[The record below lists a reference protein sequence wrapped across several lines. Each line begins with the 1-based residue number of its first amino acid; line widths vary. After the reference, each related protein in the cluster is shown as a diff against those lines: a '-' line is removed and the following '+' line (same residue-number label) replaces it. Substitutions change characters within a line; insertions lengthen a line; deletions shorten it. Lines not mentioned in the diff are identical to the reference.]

1 MKRTV
6 QRVWLVLIGAMLLYG
21 LVPCTGLANVCS
33 QGTGVPPFLSSG
45 AKPNLLMVLDNSGS
59 MLDAA
64 YSDSASFCFDDTYD
78 TTKTYAGYFEQDRW
92 YKWIGPGTDDASYA
106 TLLPW
111 ESGHLYDTVGER
123 VYANGIIWEVKS
135 GGTSTGENITDDIG
149 VTWKKI
155 APDNVSKWF
164 SGTSYSTGDIV
175 WYGPQ
180 LYQAV
185 DSSTNK
191 APDGTDGANFWKVVD
206 YTWEKG
212 KSYSA
217 NAIVSYKGNLY
228 TTVSGGTSSGTG
240 VYDDSVTW
248 SLVQEG
254 SFVKVSST
262 DATTYC
268 ADATGEK
275 YGPGTLGDIAGLD
288 LCLSRDTSKNPDQ
301 ISAFAARGNF
311 LNWAMASKFDV
322 EKKILTGGRYNSKD
336 NLMMTEHRGC
346 SGTRTIKQIKVHNS
360 PEKYLS
366 LGVRGSYYNED
377 PYFED
382 KIDSMDDTGR
392 LEVLGIT
399 DSGYAMSQEC
409 QDAITWISTKGL
421 EGSKSEIQSCTGSF
435 PNANSQMVDMNPIL
449 NFSLHLCWQGMNAD
463 GTFQANGQVSGA
475 ASDCKAMYTGDKV
488 GNEQMDHPYHP
499 SQLRPQDG
507 GPYLCY
513 GIYDPD
519 VDPDNRAGYVGRLWV
534 DSGDMNTTTRTCL
547 PLAATYHCDN
557 LGTDNLCYW
566 KVAPDNADEYV
577 EDTTELHYRNK
588 TDGNVNG
595 DVEYVEQCTAFSG
608 LETIT
613 CVAQE
618 PNNECSGI
626 SSGASS
632 DVTCC
637 WNKKNNGTIEG
648 DDNCV
653 NFRNNADGSV
663 EKCTTISG
671 NGANATCDEWTVM
684 GNWDDDSGTC
694 SYPDEKI
701 DYTNADCTQWEIL
714 GDWNNGS
721 GPCNYGVDQPET
733 FVSGSGTGAWEVEPA
748 NVAGNPFLQAIADY
762 CDNFLYPEVIDP
774 SDVSQDTGVTGNA
787 PAMLRDSE
795 LMAQVGGAY
804 PLATM
809 KGYIAED
816 TRPQGIIHR
825 VAGDLR
831 LGAMAFHSVGAATEC
846 ALAATDTTSKI
857 DKYCPLDNMD
867 GAELLV
873 PLKDG
878 ELVTEQNDSTYAS
891 GKRRHVDDLAQ
902 AINDI
907 RATSWTPLA
916 EAMYGALG
924 YYTQNNE
931 FCLNFDANN
940 KCLDWC
946 LETDSSGN
954 CTDLADDDPVQ
965 YWCQDNH
972 ILLITEGESTADI
985 NTEIKDFVGITARP
999 SYANNGSGECD
1010 ECHPDNVEKIENNVE
1025 VCYDDKFSGDTGT
1038 TDAQCT
1044 GSLYS
1049 STYLD
1054 DMTWWGQNVRS
1065 LYNKRCVAD
1074 SEGRKT
1080 EKSNIFTHVVT
1091 TGKLTATEGI
1101 TGECD
1106 PATLMEAAARNGSG
1120 NKQGYYKGENPDD
1133 LEDNLIAVLDDILSR
1148 ASAGSAASVISSSRS
1163 GSGAVYQAVFWPEYQ
1178 YEDDAGKTKQVSWV
1192 GNVHSL
1198 FMNAEGAMYEDTD
1211 HDGKLDESQDKRVM
1225 FYFSKHVN
1233 KTRGC
1238 YDIDSFIQNLT
1249 CPNDGEATCDPSS
1262 GHKCVE
1268 IGDINYLWS
1277 ANEQLEEMDVVTD
1290 RKVYTWNDAN
1300 NNGKVDAAEWF
1311 RLNRDTNWQT
1321 LNDLAA
1327 KAGALDDENPRG
1339 PVTRDFLTGE
1349 GDWNNFALDADT
1361 DADGSTTSITDHE
1374 NDALDAFADWILG
1387 RDQTYTEQVDDE
1399 ASDTN
1404 TGGSVDKE
1412 LRSRQYRKNNKLHTW
1427 RLGDVIHSTP
1437 IVVSRPAEA
1446 YNYIYRDP
1454 TYNDFVDKWSK
1465 RRSVVYFGA
1474 NDGML
1479 HAVNAGFYFEN
1490 GNQFCCTDELD
1501 TDGTCKKSPYKNT
1514 TTGVSGICDGE
1525 PNLGEELW
1533 AYIPYNL
1540 QPHLKCLANKLY
1552 THKYFV
1558 DQKPRI
1564 FDVQIFAEEDACK
1577 NKGLNDPD
1585 CIHPGGW
1592 GTILVGSMRFGGSP
1606 VTAESLNDNSDDKRQ
1621 FISSFFILDIT
1632 NPEVDLTKTTEPLLL
1647 GEMTRTTET
1656 EQRTRTELVQQ
1667 KNEDGTPVV
1676 NIDGNPIMERK
1687 VITQDGKEVLFD
1699 VDVFADLNYTTSTPA
1714 MVIMRDGPANKVKS
1728 AWYLVMGNGPT
1739 EQSGRN
1745 TDQAQIAIFPLER
1758 LKGQL
1763 TWSETVGS
1771 GPGSAG
1777 RPTAYTGNGKGAF
1790 RILNQEPSNDGLYE
1804 IPGRFLV
1811 PKANA
1816 YSQPGFI
1823 SDIISVDYNIDMTAP
1838 DDLGA
1843 RYRTDAI
1850 YFATTDGGDFAE
1862 YQDNDAP
1869 DEQFYWNG
1877 GGRLFRLVT
1886 KVLETD
1892 TSSEYY
1898 NEEIASKPSEWAAR
1912 WPETIIQDSEGPIRM
1927 LLDVKRPITAGPS
1940 IGYDGENYWIY
1951 AGTGRFWDEM
1961 DKTDDGWCIGGDSS
1975 TGDCWDA
1982 NESTDPFKE
1991 KRVQAAMFGVK
2002 EPTADDR
2009 SIPTNWGWAS
2019 GTTPSSVSCDD
2030 KFFTW
2035 QTVAWDRTIE
2045 KNNEKL
2051 APANAPGKRGLM
2063 KTDDILVASN
2073 SGILDC
2079 QHCTTNVATG
2089 DYDCVT
2095 SATCFPTTG
2104 VNNFIDD
2111 LIKDGGDYT
2120 FDKLQRYIAGVGCD
2134 TIESLLNNSIIS
2146 QSLHDAIVP
2155 NLVDTDSKSVT
2166 TGIDGWYYEFHDPRE
2181 RNLGATA
2188 LLGGLLTFTSYQPF
2202 NDKCKAEGQ
2211 SFLYGLHYQT
2221 GTAWTQ
2227 SVFGTFNDSDGSIK
2241 QDDTGTKINPKLS
2254 LGRGLSTTPSMHV
2267 GSSDDHAAKAF
2278 IQTSTGEI
2286 IEVTQKELPYT
2297 NTKSGRMGW
2306 TDRCE

>member
-6 QRVWLVLIGAMLLYG
+6 QRVWLVLIGAMLLYW

-64 YSDSASFCFDDTYD
+64 YS
-78 TTKTYAGYFEQDRW
+78 K
-92 YKWIGPGTDDASYA
+92 
-106 TLLPW
+106 
-111 ESGHLYDTVGER
+111 SGKLSQVDENGDPVPITVGSGDNAVDLTYQR
-123 VYANGIIWEVKS
+123 CLDGDYDIVDGANGGS
-135 GGTSTGENITDDIG
+135 GGTVLTTVTGYEENTTYGGYFQSDQWYQWEWKTGTYAYPAWQSGQSYELGDRVFDYGNIYEAANAGTATGQTIDKDSAITWNHILYMPRWTNNTTYG
-149 VTWKKI
+149 
-155 APDNVSKWF
+155 AGSF
-164 SGTSYSTGDIV
+164 V
-175 WYGPQ
+175 WYSNQ
-180 LYQAV
+180 LYY
-185 DSSTNK
+185 T
-191 APDGTDGANFWKVVD
+191 AN
-206 YTWEKG
+206 
-212 KSYSA
+212 
-217 NAIVSYKGNLY
+217 
-228 TTVSGGTSSGTG
+228 GGTSNDSDDTNGLNLSDDTGIADWVEVDSTWMAQSYAQGNIVTYKGIYYQALKAVTSSDTPGEDNTKWRSLRQGAFEAINATNACSG
-240 VYDDSVTW
+240 S
-248 SLVQEG
+248 E
-254 SFVKVSST
+254 
-262 DATTYC
+262 
-268 ADATGEK
+268 ATGTKYEK
-275 YGPGTLGDIAGLD
+275 TNA
-288 LCLSRDTSKNPDQ
+288 LCLTIDENVTPKKVTS
-301 ISAFAARGNF
+301 FAARGNF
-311 LNWAMASKFDV
+311 LNWAMSSKFDV
-322 EKKILTGGRYNSKD
+322 EKKILTGGKFNYNEQV
-336 NLMMTEHRGC
+336 MVAEHRGC
-346 SGTRTIKQIKVHNS
+346 SGSRFLKQVKLDKLNGTALTAGN
-360 PEKYLS
+360 EKFLS
-366 LGVRGSYYNED
+366 LGVRGSKYAAD
-377 PYFED
+377 DVFMWD
-382 KIDSMDDTGR
+382 RVDTSDDTTR
-392 LEVLGIT
+392 LEILAVT
-399 DSGYAMSQEC
+399 DAGFKPSAEC
-409 QDAITWISTKGL
+409 QQMLNTITTKELNGSNWSNAITACLDTFPAPDEDITHQRPMLNHSLQFCASLKKDNTRDISVI
-421 EGSKSEIQSCTGSF
+421 KSNCE
-435 PNANSQMVDMNPIL
+435 
-449 NFSLHLCWQGMNAD
+449 
-463 GTFQANGQVSGA
+463 QV
-475 ASDCKAMYTGDKV
+475 YTGTDNGSNQV
-488 GNEQMDHPYHP
+488 PGYDP
-499 SQLRPQDG
+499 SVLEPAYG
-507 GPYLCY
+507 AYVCY
-513 GIYDPD
+513 GLYEED
-519 VDPDNRAGYVGRLWV
+519 VPHVERAGYVGRCWK
-534 DSGDMNTTTRTCL
+534 
-547 PLAATYHCDN
+547 PAT
-557 LGTDNLCYW
+557 GVT
-566 KVAPDNADEYV
+566 K
-577 EDTTELHYRNK
+577 
-588 TDGNVNG
+588 
-595 DVEYVEQCTAFSG
+595 
-608 LETIT
+608 T
-613 CVAQE
+613 CVKQPATE
-618 PNNECSGI
+618 SDGCTEYPCTFGSKSLYLNEIPAGETV
-626 SSGASS
+626 AK
-632 DVTCC
+632 TY
-637 WNKKNNGTIEG
+637 
-648 DDNCV
+648 
-653 NFRNNADGSV
+653 
-663 EKCTTISG
+663 KCTTLANNDTQDDGYGCKKHSSDEPG
-671 NGANATCDEWTVM
+671 SRQYWEYQGLASEDNGCTGYPCTYGGSWYLNEKPEGSSIAYTYKCTKPTANPSKDDGFGCIETNGDTAGSR
-684 GNWDDDSGTC
+684 GNWEVQYIWKKANDDYEGTC
-694 SYPDEKI
+694 SGPNDVPDGATAASWENATDTDAVEECIVQASI
-701 DYTNADCTQWEIL
+701 DY
-714 GDWNNGS
+714 
-721 GPCNYGVDQPET
+721 CNDTSV
-733 FVSGSGTGAWEVEPA
+733 
-748 NVAGNPFLQAIADY
+748 
-762 CDNFLYPEVIDP
+762 PEVIDP
-774 SDVSQDTGVTGNA
+774 SDQAGDTTTTWNIPGVLTDSQI
-787 PAMLRDSE
+787 L
-795 LMAQVGGAY
+795 AQLGGTH
-804 PLATM
+804 PLATL
-809 KGYIAED
+809 KGYIAETD
-816 TRPQGIIHR
+816 RPEGIIHS

-831 LGAMAFHSVGAATEC
+831 LGAMSFHNVGAATEC
-846 ALAATDTTSKI
+846 SADYLTDGI
-857 DKYCPLDNMD
+857 ERFCPVENKD

-873 PLKDG
+873 ELKDG
-878 ELVTEQNDSTYAS
+878 ELVTEENDSTYAS

-924 YYTQNNE
+924 YYTQNDK
-931 FCLNFDANN
+931 FCLNFDSKNQ
-940 KCLDWC
+940 CLDWC
-946 LETDSSGN
+946 LETDSNGD

-985 NTEIKDFVGITARP
+985 NAEITAFAP
-999 SYANNGSGECD
+999 TGTESYVHTRSSTCA
-1010 ECHPDNVEKIENNVE
+1010 CHPDNTDAQGLCKN
-1025 VCYDDKFSGDTGT
+1025 DTFSGDGGT
-1038 TDAQCT
+1038 TDTECT

-1054 DMTWWGQNVRS
+1054 DMTWWGQNIRPF
-1065 LYNKRCVAD
+1065 YENRCVAD
-1074 SEGRKT
+1074 PDGRET
-1080 EKSNIFTHVVT
+1080 EKNNIFTHVVT
-1091 TGKLTATEGI
+1091 TGALTAGGTE
-1101 TGECD
+1101 ECD
-1106 PATLMEAAARNGSG
+1106 PATLMTAAAVNGG
-1120 NKQGYYKGENPDD
+1120 TTDYYPGENPDD
-1133 LEDNLIAVLDDILSR
+1133 LEDNLKAVLDDILSR

-1178 YEDDAGKTKQVSWV
+1178 YKDAAGKTKQVSWV

-1225 FYFSKHVN
+1225 FYFSDHVN

-1238 YDIDSFIQNLT
+1238 YDIDYFVEHLT
-1249 CPNDGEATCDPSS
+1249 CPDDTEETCDPSS

-1268 IGDINYLWS
+1268 IDDINYLWS
-1277 ANEQLEEMDVVTD
+1277 ANNYLEGLADAAVHTA
-1290 RKVYTWNDAN
+1290 RKIFTWNDAN
-1300 NNGKVDAAEWF
+1300 NDGIVDSAEWF
-1311 RLNRDTNWQT
+1311 RLTDTVDWDALNTTAAAT
-1321 LNDLAA
+1321 LTDNVT
-1327 KAGALDDENPRG
+1327 GNERG
-1339 PVTRDFLTGE
+1339 PVSRDFLTPN
-1349 GDWNNFALDADT
+1349 DWADFVSDDGVDDDDAT
-1361 DADGSTTSITDHE
+1361 ITTISDYE
-1374 NDALDAFADWILG
+1374 YDALNALIGWLHG
-1387 RDQTYTEQVDDE
+1387 EDQLNEETST
-1399 ASDTN
+1399 DTN
-1404 TGGSVDKE
+1404 LNDRRDKE
-1412 LRSRQYRKNNKLHTW
+1412 LRSRYYEKNGKGHTW

-1454 TYNDFVDKWSK
+1454 TYNDFVDKWNK

-1490 GNQFCCTDELD
+1490 GNQFCCTDELN
-1501 TDGTCKKSPYKNT
+1501 TDGTCKKSPKKDT
-1514 TTGVSGICDGE
+1514 TTGISGICDGE

-1564 FDVQIFAEEDACK
+1564 FDVQIFAEEPECK
-1577 NKGLNDPD
+1577 NGLDDPK

-1606 VTAESLNDNSDDKRQ
+1606 VTAESLNNNSDDKRQ

-1632 NPEVDLTKTTEPLLL
+1632 NPEADLTASGAEPLLL
-1647 GEMTRTTET
+1647 GEMTRTTEQSSST
-1656 EQRTRTELVQQ
+1656 DKYT
-1667 KNEDGTPVV
+1667 
-1676 NIDGNPIMERK
+1676 
-1687 VITQDGKEVLFD
+1687 
-1699 VDVFADLNYTTSTPA
+1699 DLKYTTSTPA
-1714 MVIMRDGPANKVKS
+1714 MVIMRDGPANEVTSK
-1728 AWYLVMGNGPT
+1728 WYLAMGNGPT

-1745 TDQAQIAIFPLER
+1745 TDQAQIALFPLER

-1763 TWSETVGS
+1763 DWSKTVGS

-1811 PKANA
+1811 PQAVGVKPTDTDRD
-1816 YSQPGFI
+1816 QPGFI

-1850 YFATTDGGDFAE
+1850 YFGTTDGGDFAE

-1886 KVLETD
+1886 KIVDKNTK
-1892 TSSEYY
+1892 
-1898 NEEIASKPSEWAAR
+1898 EEIASKPSDWADI
-1912 WPETIIQDSEGPIRM
+1912 WPTTEPASTQDSLGPVRM

-1961 DKTDDGWCIGGDSS
+1961 DKTDDGWCIGGDSP
-1975 TGDCWDA
+1975 TGTCWDA
-1982 NESTDPFKE
+1982 NEKTDPFKE

-2019 GTTPSSVSCDD
+2019 GKTPSSVSCDD

-2035 QTVAWDRTIE
+2035 QTVDWDRTS
-2045 KNNEKL
+2045 KDNEDL

-2079 QHCTTNVATG
+2079 QHCKTNVATG

-2095 SATCFPTTG
+2095 SATCFPTG

-2120 FDKLQRYIAGVGCD
+2120 FDKLQRYTAGVGCD
-2134 TIESLLNNSIIS
+2134 TIKSLRNNSIIS
-2146 QSLHDAIVP
+2146 AALYDK
-2155 NLVDTDSKSVT
+2155 LDDTLADTASIA

>member
-1 MKRTV
+1 M
-6 QRVWLVLIGAMLLYG
+6 
-21 LVPCTGLANVCS
+21 
-33 QGTGVPPFLSSG
+33 
-45 AKPNLLMVLDNSGS
+45 
-59 MLDAA
+59 
-64 YSDSASFCFDDTYD
+64 
-78 TTKTYAGYFEQDRW
+78 
-92 YKWIGPGTDDASYA
+92 
-106 TLLPW
+106 
-111 ESGHLYDTVGER
+111 
-123 VYANGIIWEVKS
+123 
-135 GGTSTGENITDDIG
+135 
-149 VTWKKI
+149 
-155 APDNVSKWF
+155 SKWF

-185 DSSTNK
+185 DSSTDK
-191 APDGTDGANFWKVVD
+191 APDGTDGADFWKSID
-206 YTWEKG
+206 YTWKKG

-217 NAIVSYKGNLY
+217 GAVVSYKGNLY
-228 TTVSGGTSSGTG
+228 TTASGGTSSGTG

-248 SLVQEG
+248 SLLKEG
-254 SFVKVSST
+254 SFVAVSSNE
-262 DATTYC
+262 ATTYC

-288 LCLSRDTSKNPDQ
+288 LCLSRDTSKNPNQ

-382 KIDSMDDTGR
+382 RIDSMDDTGR
-392 LEVLGIT
+392 LEVLGIN
-399 DSGYAMSQEC
+399 DKGYEMSQAC
-409 QDAITWISTKGL
+409 KDAITRISTKGL
-421 EGSKSEIQSCTGSF
+421 EGSKSVIQGCTGSF

-519 VDPDNRAGYVGRLWV
+519 VDPDNRAGYMGRLWV
-534 DSGDMNTTTRTCL
+534 DSGESTTTTRTCY
-547 PLAATYHCDN
+547 PRAATYHCDN

-566 KVAPDNADEYV
+566 KVAPDSTDEYV

-588 TDGNVNG
+588 PDG

-613 CVAQE
+613 CTPKAA
-618 PNNECSGI
+618 NNECIGEN
-626 SSGASS
+626 
-632 DVTCC
+632 CC
-637 WNKKNNGTIEG
+637 WKTQGNGTT
-648 DDNCV
+648 DDSQCV
-653 NFRNNADGSV
+653 NFRNNAAGHV
-663 EKCTTISG
+663 EECTASSG
-671 NGANATCDEWTVM
+671 NGSNEECTEWTGM
-684 GNWDDDSGTC
+684 GNWDDESGTC
-694 SYPDEKI
+694 SYPDEKT
-701 DYTNADCTQWEIL
+701 DYTNADCTNWERL
-714 GDWNNGS
+714 GDWDNGS
-721 GPCNYGVDQPET
+721 GPCNYGEDLPQT
-733 FVSGSGTGAWEVEPA
+733 FISGSGTGAWEVEPA

-816 TRPQGIIHR
+816 TRPQGIIHT

-831 LGAMAFHSVGAATEC
+831 LGAMSFHSVGAATEC

-857 DKYCPLDNMD
+857 DKYCPLNNMD

-873 PLKDG
+873 ELKDG
-878 ELVTEQNDSTYAS
+878 ELVTEENDSTYAS

-985 NTEIKDFVGITARP
+985 NTEITDFAPT
-999 SYANNGSGECD
+999 GSEGYVTTRSSTCA
-1010 ECHPDNVEKIENNVE
+1010 CHPDNMDASGLCN
-1025 VCYDDKFSGDTGT
+1025 DDDFLGDGGT
-1038 TDAQCT
+1038 TDAACT

-1054 DMTWWGQNVRS
+1054 DMTWWGQNIRPF
-1065 LYNKRCVAD
+1065 YNNRCVAD
-1074 SEGRKT
+1074 PDGRET

-1091 TGKLTATEGI
+1091 TGALTAGG

-1106 PATLMEAAARNGSG
+1106 PASLMQAAAVNGG
-1120 NKQGYYKGENPDD
+1120 TTDYYPGENPDA
-1133 LEDNLIAVLDDILSR
+1133 LEKNLKAVLDDILSR

-1225 FYFSKHVN
+1225 FYFSDHVN

-1238 YDIDSFIQNLT
+1238 YDIKYFVEHLT
-1249 CPNDGEATCDPSS
+1249 CPDDTEATCDPSS

-1268 IGDINYLWS
+1268 IDDINYLWS
-1277 ANEQLEEMDVVTD
+1277 ANNSLEGLADADVHTA
-1290 RKVYTWNDAN
+1290 RKIFTWNDAN
-1300 NNGKVDAAEWF
+1300 NDGMVDDDEWF
-1311 RLNRDTNWQT
+1311 RLTDTVDWDA
-1321 LNDLAA
+1321 LNTTAA
-1327 KAGALDDENPRG
+1327 ATFTDSVTGNERG
-1339 PVTRDFLTGE
+1339 PVSRDFLTPN
-1349 GDWNNFALDADT
+1349 DWADFVRDDGVSDDDAT
-1361 DADGSTTSITDHE
+1361 ITTISDFE
-1374 NDALDAFADWILG
+1374 YDALNALIGWLHG
-1387 RDQTYTEQVDDE
+1387 EDQLNEETST
-1399 ASDTN
+1399 DTN
-1404 TGGSVDKE
+1404 LNDRRDKE
-1412 LRSRQYRKNNKLHTW
+1412 LRSRYYEKNGKGHTW

-1490 GNQFCCTDELD
+1490 GNKFCCTDELN
-1501 TDGTCKKSPYKNT
+1501 TDGTCKESPYKDT

-1540 QPHLKCLANKLY
+1540 QPHLKCLTDKLY

-1564 FDVQIFAEEDACK
+1564 FDVQIFAEEPECVS
-1577 NKGLNDPD
+1577 NGLDDPK

-1606 VTAESLNDNSDDKRQ
+1606 VAAESLNSNSNDKRQ

-1632 NPEVDLTKTTEPLLL
+1632 NPEADLTASGAEPLLL
-1647 GEMTRTTET
+1647 GEMTRTTEKQSSGLDKYT
-1656 EQRTRTELVQQ
+1656 
-1667 KNEDGTPVV
+1667 N
-1676 NIDGNPIMERK
+1676 
-1687 VITQDGKEVLFD
+1687 
-1699 VDVFADLNYTTSTPA
+1699 LNYTTSTPA
-1714 MVIMRDGPANKVKS
+1714 MVIMRDGPANEVTSK
-1728 AWYLVMGNGPT
+1728 WYLAMGNGPT

-1745 TDQAQIAIFPLER
+1745 TDQAQIALFPLER

-1763 TWSETVGS
+1763 DWSKTVGS

-1777 RPTAYTGNGKGAF
+1777 RPTKYNSGNGKGAF

-1811 PKANA
+1811 PQAVGVKPTDTDRD
-1816 YSQPGFI
+1816 QPGFI

-1838 DDLGA
+1838 DELGA

-1850 YFATTDGGDFAE
+1850 YFGTTDGGDFAE

-1886 KVLETD
+1886 KVLEPD
-1892 TSSEYY
+1892 TTLGGYKEK
-1898 NEEIASKPSEWAAR
+1898 ASAPSDWADI
-1912 WPETIIQDSEGPIRM
+1912 WPATEPASTQDSAGPIRM

-1961 DKTDDGWCIGGDSS
+1961 DKTDDGWCIGGDSP
-1975 TGDCWDA
+1975 TGTCWDP
-1982 NESTDPFKE
+1982 NEKTNPFKE
-1991 KRVQAAMFGVK
+1991 ERVQAAMFGVK
-2002 EPTADDR
+2002 EPTVDAR
-2009 SIPTNWGWAS
+2009 SGTTPTDWGWAS
-2019 GTTPSSVSCDD
+2019 SITPTSVSCDD
-2030 KFFTW
+2030 KVFTW
-2035 QTVAWDRTIE
+2035 QTVDWDRTS
-2045 KNNEKL
+2045 KDNEDL

-2120 FDKLQRYIAGVGCD
+2120 FDKLQRYTAGVGCD
-2134 TIESLLNNSIIS
+2134 TIGALHTNSIIS
-2146 QSLHDAIVP
+2146 AALYDKLDDTLA
-2155 NLVDTDSKSVT
+2155 DTDSIA

-2241 QDDTGTKINPKLS
+2241 QDDTGTRINPKLS

>member
-1 MKRTV
+1 MDREQEEIMKRTV

-45 AKPNLLMVLDNSGS
+45 AKPNLLMVIDNSGS

-78 TTKTYAGYFEQDRW
+78 TTKTYGGYFEQGTW
-92 YKWIGPGTDDASYA
+92 YKWVGPGTDASYSN
-106 TLLPW
+106 LLSPW
-111 ESGHLYDTVGER
+111 EGGHSYTAGDR
-123 VYANGIIWEVKS
+123 VYANGIIWEARTTD
-135 GGTSTGENITDDIG
+135 TSSAVENIAEDVGIS
-149 VTWKKI
+149 WKKI
-155 APDNVSKWF
+155 TFDNVDKW
-164 SGTSYSTGDIV
+164 SSSTSYAAGKIV

-180 LYQAV
+180 MYQAV
-185 DSSTNK
+185 ASSTNK
-191 APDGTDGANFWKVVD
+191 APDGADGGSYWKTVD
-206 YTWEKG
+206 STWENG
-212 KSYSA
+212 KSYSTGD
-217 NAIVSYKGNLY
+217 IVSYKGRLY
-228 TTVSGGTSSGTG
+228 TASVGGTSSGTG
-240 VYDDSVTW
+240 VYDDTGVTW
-248 SLVQEG
+248 DLLKEG
-254 SFVKVSST
+254 SFVAVTSGEAASYCSGVSGS
-262 DATTYC
+262 A
-268 ADATGEK
+268 K
-275 YGPGTLGDIAGLD
+275 YTLTNNLCISLD
-288 LCLSRDTSKNPDQ
+288 VNKNPDQ
-301 ISAFAARGNF
+301 VSAFAARGNF

-322 EKKILTGGRYNSKD
+322 EKKILTGGRYDPKD
-336 NLMMTEHRGC
+336 DLMMTEHRGC
-346 SGTRTIKQIKVHNS
+346 SGSRMVKQIKMDGD
-360 PEKYLS
+360 KFLS
-366 LGVRGSYYNED
+366 LSVRGSRYQDDFSYED
-377 PYFED
+377 RV
-382 KIDSMDDTGR
+382 DSTDDTAR
-392 LEVLGIT
+392 LEVLAIT
-399 DSGYAMSQEC
+399 ESGYTMSDDC
-409 QDAITWISTKGL
+409 QAALVKIM
-421 EGSKSEIQSCTGSF
+421 SKDGDLNGTQNQIEKCVDSF
-435 PNANSQMVDMNPIL
+435 NTSSNELTDMRPAL
-449 NFSLHLCWQGMNAD
+449 NHSLQACWQERYDVGDAKVTSII
-463 GTFQANGQVSGA
+463 GT
-475 ASDCKAMYTGDKV
+475 CKALYTGESFRSFK
-488 GNEQMDHPYHP
+488 P
-499 SQLRPQDG
+499 SRAYTPSELRPKDG
-507 GPYLCY
+507 GPYICY
-513 GIYDPD
+513 GIYDPNID
-519 VDPDNRAGYVGRLWV
+519 AANRVGYMGRVWV
-534 DSGDMNTTTRTCL
+534 DGGGGSTTVMKYCN
-547 PLAATYHCDN
+547 PKH
-557 LGTDNLCYW
+557 
-566 KVAPDNADEYV
+566 AD
-577 EDTTELHYRNK
+577 
-588 TDGNVNG
+588 G
-595 DVEYVEQCTAFSG
+595 
-608 LETIT
+608 
-613 CVAQE
+613 
-618 PNNECSGI
+618 ECSG
-626 SSGASS
+626 
-632 DVTCC
+632 DNCC
-637 WNKKNNGTIEG
+637 WKAGPIAEN
-648 DDNCV
+648 DCLDY
-653 NFRNNADGSV
+653 RNNADGYV
-663 EKCTTISG
+663 EKCTEISG
-671 NGANATCDEWTVM
+671 GGTETCGPQEANGECSGVDCCWG
-684 GNWDDDSGTC
+684 GNEEDPNQDCITYKNNPAGLVEECTKTKGKGTEKLPYTC
-694 SYPDEKI
+694 S
-701 DYTNADCTQWEIL
+701 T
-714 GDWNNGS
+714 
-721 GPCNYGVDQPET
+721 
-733 FVSGSGTGAWEVEPA
+733 WEVKEICVTDGAKCTEWKIQGRWSDNSSDCEFGVNDP
-748 NVAGNPFLQAIADY
+748 VAIGTTSSAEGTWESDAGISQAIKDY
-762 CDNFLYPEVIDP
+762 CDTLKIPEVVDP
-774 SDVSQDTGVTGNA
+774 SNAAGKTEETGGM
-787 PAMLRDSE
+787 PGLLRDSE
-795 LMAQVGGAY
+795 LMAFVGGGD

-809 KGYIAED
+809 KGYISED
-816 TRPQGIIHR
+816 TRPEGILQS

-831 LGAMAFHSVGAATEC
+831 LGGMAFHSVGAATEC

-878 ELVTEQNDSTYAS
+878 ELVTEENDSTYAS

-924 YYTQNNE
+924 YYTQNDE
-931 FCLNFDANN
+931 FCLNFDANGT
-940 KCLDWC
+940 CLDWC
-946 LETDSSGN
+946 LETNDQGI
-954 CTDLADDDPVQ
+954 CTDPADDDPVQ

-985 NTEIKDFVGITARP
+985 NAEITAFAP
-999 SYANNGSGECD
+999 TGSESYVHTRSSTCA
-1010 ECHPDNVEKIENNVE
+1010 CHPDNMDALG
-1025 VCYDDKFSGDTGT
+1025 VCYDDNFSGDGGT
-1038 TDAQCT
+1038 TDATCT

-1054 DMTWWGQNVRS
+1054 DMTWWGQNIRPF
-1065 LYNKRCVAD
+1065 YKNRCVAD
-1074 SEGRKT
+1074 PDGRET

-1091 TGKLTATEGI
+1091 TGALTAGG

-1106 PATLMEAAARNGSG
+1106 PASLMQAAAVNGG
-1120 NKQGYYKGENPDD
+1120 TTDYYPGENPDD
-1133 LEDNLIAVLDDILSR
+1133 LEDNLMAVLDDILSR

-1178 YEDDAGKTKQVSWV
+1178 YKDAAGKTKQVSWV

-1211 HDGKLDESQDKRVM
+1211 HDGKLDESQDKRIM
-1225 FYFSKHVN
+1225 FYFSDHVN

-1238 YDIDSFIQNLT
+1238 YDIDYFVKNLK
-1249 CPNDGEATCDPSS
+1249 CPDDTEETCDPSS

-1268 IGDINYLWS
+1268 IDDINYLWS
-1277 ANEQLEEMDVVTD
+1277 ANNYLEGLADAAVHTA
-1290 RKVYTWNDAN
+1290 RKIFTWNDAN
-1300 NNGKVDAAEWF
+1300 NDGMVDDDEWF
-1311 RLNRDTNWQT
+1311 RLTDTVDWDA
-1321 LNDLAA
+1321 LNTTAA
-1327 KAGALDDENPRG
+1327 ATFTDSVTGNERG
-1339 PVTRDFLTGE
+1339 PVSRDFLTPN
-1349 GDWNNFALDADT
+1349 DWADFVSDDGVSDDDAT
-1361 DADGSTTSITDHE
+1361 ITTISDYE
-1374 NDALDAFADWILG
+1374 YDALNALIGWLHG
-1387 RDQTYTEQVDDE
+1387 EDQLNDE
-1399 ASDTN
+1399 ASGTDTN
-1404 TGGSVDKE
+1404 LNDRRDKE
-1412 LRSRQYRKNNKLHTW
+1412 LRSRYYEKNGKGHTW

-1454 TYNDFVDKWSK
+1454 TYNDFVDKWNK

-1490 GNQFCCTDELD
+1490 GNQFCCTDELNA
-1501 TDGTCKKSPYKNT
+1501 DGTCKKSPKKDT
-1514 TTGVSGICDGE
+1514 TTGISGICDGE

-1540 QPHLKCLANKLY
+1540 QPHLKCLADKLY

-1564 FDVQIFAEEDACK
+1564 FDVQIFAEEPECK
-1577 NKGLNDPD
+1577 NGLDDPK

-1606 VTAESLNDNSDDKRQ
+1606 VTAESLNSNSNDKRQ

-1632 NPEVDLTKTTEPLLL
+1632 NPEADLTASGAEPLLL
-1647 GEMTRTTET
+1647 GEMTRTTEKQSSGLDKYT
-1656 EQRTRTELVQQ
+1656 
-1667 KNEDGTPVV
+1667 N
-1676 NIDGNPIMERK
+1676 
-1687 VITQDGKEVLFD
+1687 
-1699 VDVFADLNYTTSTPA
+1699 LNYTTSTPA
-1714 MVIMRDGPANKVKS
+1714 MVIMRDGPANEVTSK
-1728 AWYLVMGNGPT
+1728 WYLAMGNGPT

-1745 TDQAQIAIFPLER
+1745 TDQAQIALFPLER

-1763 TWSETVGS
+1763 DWSKTVGS

-1777 RPTAYTGNGKGAF
+1777 RPTKYNSGNGKGAF

-1811 PKANA
+1811 PQAVGVKPTDTDRD
-1816 YSQPGFI
+1816 QPGFI

-1850 YFATTDGGDFAE
+1850 YFGTTDGGDFAE

-1886 KVLETD
+1886 KVLEPD
-1892 TSSEYY
+1892 TTLGGYKEK
-1898 NEEIASKPSEWAAR
+1898 ASAPSDWADI
-1912 WPETIIQDSEGPIRM
+1912 WPATEPASTQDSAGPIRM

-1961 DKTDDGWCIGGDSS
+1961 DKTDDGWCINGDSS
-1975 TGDCWDA
+1975 TGTCWDA
-1982 NESTDPFKE
+1982 NEKTDPFKE
-1991 KRVQAAMFGVK
+1991 ERVQAAMFGVK
-2002 EPTADDR
+2002 EPTVDAR
-2009 SIPTNWGWAS
+2009 SGTTPTDWGWAS
-2019 GTTPSSVSCDD
+2019 SITPTSVSCDD
-2030 KFFTW
+2030 KVFTW
-2035 QTVAWDRTIE
+2035 QTVDWDRTS
-2045 KNNEKL
+2045 KDNEDL

-2079 QHCTTNVATG
+2079 QHCKTNVATG
-2089 DYDCVT
+2089 DYECVT

-2120 FDKLQRYIAGVGCD
+2120 FDKLQRYTAGVGCD
-2134 TIESLLNNSIIS
+2134 TIKSLYDTGVISAALYDKLDDTLADTASI
-2146 QSLHDAIVP
+2146 A
-2155 NLVDTDSKSVT
+2155 

>member
-64 YSDSASFCFDDTYD
+64 YSKSGKLVDANGNYITSGSGNNAVDLTYQRCLDGDYDISEYDNSGNETVRATVVGYEDNTTYGGYFQSDQWYQWEWKTGTYAYSSWKSGQQYEVGDRVFDYGNIYEAANAGTATGQTIDKDSAITWNHILYMPRWTNSTIYGAGSFV
-78 TTKTYAGYFEQDRW
+78 W
-92 YKWIGPGTDDASYA
+92 YSNQ
-106 TLLPW
+106 
-111 ESGHLYDTVGER
+111 LYYT
-123 VYANGIIWEVKS
+123 AN
-135 GGTSTGENITDDIG
+135 GGTSNDADDTDGLKLSDDTGIMDWTEVDA
-149 VTWKKI
+149 TWQAK
-155 APDNVSKWF
+155 
-164 SGTSYSTGDIV
+164 SYAQGDIV
-175 WYGPQ
+175 TYKGIY
-180 LYQAV
+180 YQAI
-185 DSSTNK
+185 
-191 APDGTDGANFWKVVD
+191 
-206 YTWEKG
+206 
-212 KSYSA
+212 SA
-217 NAIVSYKGNLY
+217 L
-228 TTVSGGTSSGTG
+228 
-240 VYDDSVTW
+240 
-248 SLVQEG
+248 
-254 SFVKVSST
+254 SST
-262 DATTYC
+262 DKPGEDKTKWQSLRQGAFQAINATTAC
-268 ADATGEK
+268 SATGTKYEK
-275 YGPGTLGDIAGLD
+275 SNA
-288 LCLSRDTSKNPDQ
+288 LCLTIDETVTPKKATS
-301 ISAFAARGNF
+301 FAARGNF
-311 LNWAMASKFDV
+311 LNWAMSSKFDV
-322 EKKILTGGRYNSKD
+322 EKKILTGGKFNYNEQV
-336 NLMMTEHRGC
+336 MVAEHRGC
-346 SGTRTIKQIKVHNS
+346 SGSRFLKQVKLDKLNGTALTAGN
-360 PEKYLS
+360 EKFLS
-366 LGVRGSYYNED
+366 LGVRGSKYSADDIFMWDRIDTTDDTTRLEILAVTDAGFKPSAECQEMLNTITTKELNGANWSNAITACLGTFPDPNED
-377 PYFED
+377 ISHQRPMLNHSLQFCASLGGNTRDVGVIQRNCED
-382 KIDSMDDTGR
+382 
-392 LEVLGIT
+392 L
-399 DSGYAMSQEC
+399 
-409 QDAITWISTKGL
+409 
-421 EGSKSEIQSCTGSF
+421 
-435 PNANSQMVDMNPIL
+435 
-449 NFSLHLCWQGMNAD
+449 
-463 GTFQANGQVSGA
+463 
-475 ASDCKAMYTGDKV
+475 YTGTNQSPAYD
-488 GNEQMDHPYHP
+488 P
-499 SQLRPQDG
+499 SELVPEYG
-507 GPYLCY
+507 AYICY
-513 GIYDPD
+513 GLYEDD
-519 VDPDNRAGYVGRLWV
+519 VSHVERVGYVGRCWKPSSGITKTCKQEPASVKNECSAYPCTYEKTEGNKTYIYLNEIPEGGTV
-534 DSGDMNTTTRTCL
+534 AYTYKCTKTAANAGKDDGFGCTKDDSDKAGARANWAPQYMWKKVNGDYEGTC
-547 PLAATYHCDN
+547 T
-557 LGTDNLCYW
+557 GTND
-566 KVAPDNADEYV
+566 VAPDSTPAGWENADNSTAV
-577 EDTTELHYRNK
+577 E
-588 TDGNVNG
+588 
-595 DVEYVEQCTAFSG
+595 
-608 LETIT
+608 
-613 CVAQE
+613 
-618 PNNECSGI
+618 ECI
-626 SSGASS
+626 VQAS
-632 DVTCC
+632 
-637 WNKKNNGTIEG
+637 
-648 DDNCV
+648 
-653 NFRNNADGSV
+653 
-663 EKCTTISG
+663 
-671 NGANATCDEWTVM
+671 
-684 GNWDDDSGTC
+684 
-694 SYPDEKI
+694 I
-701 DYTNADCTQWEIL
+701 DY
-714 GDWNNGS
+714 
-721 GPCNYGVDQPET
+721 CNDTSV
-733 FVSGSGTGAWEVEPA
+733 
-748 NVAGNPFLQAIADY
+748 
-762 CDNFLYPEVIDP
+762 PEVIDP
-774 SDVSQDTGVTGNA
+774 SDQAGDTTTTWNIPGVLTDSQI
-787 PAMLRDSE
+787 L
-795 LMAQVGGAY
+795 AQLGGTH
-804 PLATM
+804 PLATL
-809 KGYIAED
+809 KGYIAETD
-816 TRPQGIIHR
+816 RPEGVIHS

-831 LGAMAFHSVGAATEC
+831 LGAMSFHTVGAATEC
-846 ALAATDTTSKI
+846 SSDYLTEGI
-857 DKYCPLDNMD
+857 ERFCPVDNKD

-873 PLKDG
+873 ELKDG
-878 ELVTEQNDSTYAS
+878 ELFKENDSTYAS

-916 EAMYGALG
+916 EAMYSALG
-924 YYTQNNE
+924 YYTQNDE
-931 FCLNFDANN
+931 FCLNFDTNN

-946 LETDSSGN
+946 LETDSNGD

-985 NTEIKDFVGITARP
+985 NAEITSFAPTGTENYVHTR
-999 SYANNGSGECD
+999 SSTCD
-1010 ECHPDNVEKIENNVE
+1010 CHPDNTDAQGQ
-1025 VCYDDKFSGDTGT
+1025 CYDDDFSGDGGT
-1038 TDAQCT
+1038 TDTTTDTECT

-1054 DMTWWGQNVRS
+1054 DMTWWGQNIRPF
-1065 LYNKRCVAD
+1065 YKNRCVAD
-1074 SEGRKT
+1074 PDGRET

-1091 TGKLTATEGI
+1091 TGALTAGG

-1106 PATLMEAAARNGSG
+1106 PATLMTAAAVNGG
-1120 NKQGYYKGENPDD
+1120 TTDYYPGENPDD
-1133 LEDNLIAVLDDILSR
+1133 LEDNLKAVLDDILSR

-1178 YEDDAGKTKQVSWV
+1178 YKDAAGKTKQVSWV

-1211 HDGKLDESQDKRVM
+1211 HDGKLDESQDKRIM
-1225 FYFSKHVN
+1225 FYFSDHVN

-1238 YDIDSFIQNLT
+1238 YDIDYFVEHLT
-1249 CPNDGEATCDPSS
+1249 CPDDTEETCDPSS

-1268 IGDINYLWS
+1268 IDDINYLWS
-1277 ANEQLEEMDVVTD
+1277 ANNYLEGLADADVHTA
-1290 RKVYTWNDAN
+1290 RKIFTWNDAN
-1300 NNGKVDAAEWF
+1300 NDGMVDDDEWF
-1311 RLNRDTNWQT
+1311 RLTDTVDWDALNTTAAAT
-1321 LNDLAA
+1321 LTDSVTGN
-1327 KAGALDDENPRG
+1327 ERG
-1339 PVTRDFLTGE
+1339 PVSRDFLTPN
-1349 GDWNNFALDADT
+1349 DWADFVSDDGVSDDDAT
-1361 DADGSTTSITDHE
+1361 ITTISDYE
-1374 NDALDAFADWILG
+1374 YDALNALIGWLHGEDQLNEEISGDANGNGILDNNETSG
-1387 RDQTYTEQVDDE
+1387 DDNVN
-1399 ASDTN
+1399 DRL
-1404 TGGSVDKE
+1404 DKE
-1412 LRSRQYRKNNKLHTW
+1412 LRSRYYEKNGKGHTW

-1454 TYNDFVDKWSK
+1454 TYNDFVDKWNK

-1490 GNQFCCTDELD
+1490 GNQFCCTDELNA
-1501 TDGTCKKSPYKNT
+1501 DGTCKKSPKKDT
-1514 TTGVSGICDGE
+1514 TTGISGICDGE

-1564 FDVQIFAEEDACK
+1564 FDVQIFVEEPECK
-1577 NKGLNDPD
+1577 NGLDDPK

-1606 VTAESLNDNSDDKRQ
+1606 VAAESLNSNSNDKRQ

-1632 NPEVDLTKTTEPLLL
+1632 NPEADLTASGAEPLLL
-1647 GEMTRTTET
+1647 GEMTRTTEKQSSGLDKYT
-1656 EQRTRTELVQQ
+1656 
-1667 KNEDGTPVV
+1667 
-1676 NIDGNPIMERK
+1676 
-1687 VITQDGKEVLFD
+1687 
-1699 VDVFADLNYTTSTPA
+1699 DLNYTTSTPA
-1714 MVIMRDGPANKVKS
+1714 MVIMRDGPANEVTSK
-1728 AWYLVMGNGPT
+1728 WYLAMGNGPT

-1745 TDQAQIAIFPLER
+1745 TDQAQIALFPLER

-1763 TWSETVGS
+1763 DWSKTVGS

-1777 RPTAYTGNGKGAF
+1777 RPTKYNSGNGKGAF

-1811 PKANA
+1811 PQAVGVKPTDTDRD
-1816 YSQPGFI
+1816 QPGFI

-1850 YFATTDGGDFAE
+1850 YFGTTDGGDFAE

-1886 KVLETD
+1886 KVLEPD
-1892 TSSEYY
+1892 TTLGGYKEK
-1898 NEEIASKPSEWAAR
+1898 ASAPSDWADI
-1912 WPETIIQDSEGPIRM
+1912 WPATEPASTQDSAGPIRM

-1961 DKTDDGWCIGGDSS
+1961 DKTDDGWCINGDSS
-1975 TGDCWDA
+1975 TGTCWDA
-1982 NESTDPFKE
+1982 NEKTDPFKE
-1991 KRVQAAMFGVK
+1991 ERVQAAMFGVK
-2002 EPTADDR
+2002 EPTVDAR
-2009 SIPTNWGWAS
+2009 SGTTPTDWGWAS
-2019 GTTPSSVSCDD
+2019 SITPTSVSCDD
-2030 KFFTW
+2030 KVFTW
-2035 QTVAWDRTIE
+2035 QTVDWDRTS
-2045 KNNEKL
+2045 KDNEDL

-2089 DYDCVT
+2089 DYDCVA

-2120 FDKLQRYIAGVGCD
+2120 FDKLQRYTAGVGCD
-2134 TIESLLNNSIIS
+2134 TIGALHTNSIIS
-2146 QSLHDAIVP
+2146 AALYDKLDDTLA
-2155 NLVDTDSKSVT
+2155 DTDSIA

-2241 QDDTGTKINPKLS
+2241 QDDTGTRINPKLS